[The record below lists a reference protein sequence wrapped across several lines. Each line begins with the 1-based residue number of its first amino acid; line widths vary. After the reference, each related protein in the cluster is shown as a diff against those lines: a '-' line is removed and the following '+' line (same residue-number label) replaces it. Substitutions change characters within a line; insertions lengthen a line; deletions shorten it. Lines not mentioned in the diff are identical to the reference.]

1 MGGDGCE
8 ALSIISC
15 VASYSPRVLRQSPLR
30 RSVLQA
36 LFHLSLT
43 NCRGSGSQFLPRGLA
58 SSSIKLGSVNQ
69 MCSETQASTMLRDL
83 REHRNPLA
91 QRPCLIT
98 SHAPPES
105 LRKRSRWKGDIGTPY
120 LLKSNVLQ
128 LGAVYQSS

>member
-30 RSVLQA
+30 RSVLRA

-43 NCRGSGSQFLPRGLA
+43 NCRGSGSQFLPQGLA

-69 MCSETQASTMLRDL
+69 MCSETQASTDAPGLKGTQKSAGPMS
-83 REHRNPLA
+83 
-91 QRPCLIT
+91 T
-98 SHAPPES
+98 SHHLTRPS
-105 LRKRSRWKGDIGTPY
+105 
-120 LLKSNVLQ
+120 
-128 LGAVYQSS
+128 